1 MKHLAALGAVARPE
15 YVARIGTR
23 TIIALRDTG
32 NSLQEFRVPEAAG
45 RKIHDAGLRNEREF
59 LGSAGYFVEKTA
71 PDARRCAS
79 VQPLGHHPD
88 GQYAICLKDD
98 LLPPMRI
105 QQLFPIKRKHLADQF
120 AKSGIGTRLN
130 VGI

>member
-32 NSLQEFRVPEAAG
+32 DSLQEFRVPEAAG

-59 LGSAGYFVEKTA
+59 LGNAGYFVEKLLQMPAAA
-71 PDARRCAS
+71 PRSSPSDTIRMVSTRFA
-79 VQPLGHHPD
+79 LKT
-88 GQYAICLKDD
+88 ICSPQCGFSSCSL
-98 LLPPMRI
+98 
-105 QQLFPIKRKHLADQF
+105 
-120 AKSGIGTRLN
+120 
-130 VGI
+130 